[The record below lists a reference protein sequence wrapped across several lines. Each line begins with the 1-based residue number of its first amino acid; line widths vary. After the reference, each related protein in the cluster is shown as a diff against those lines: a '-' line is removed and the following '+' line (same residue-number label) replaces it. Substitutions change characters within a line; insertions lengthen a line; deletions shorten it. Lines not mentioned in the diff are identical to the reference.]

1 MKRSYITEAL
11 RTPIGNFGGGLA
23 EVPAPDL
30 GSVLV
35 RQFLERGACERDKVD
50 QVIFGNVLQAAVGMN
65 PARQAAVHGG
75 LPYAV
80 PAYTVNMVCASGLQ
94 AVVLGHEAIRSG
106 SASVVIAG
114 GIESM
119 SRAPR
124 ALLASRWGTPVGHET
139 AVDLMVLDGLWDA
152 FLDCH
157 MASTVEDL
165 ARRFGITRAGQDE
178 FALESHRKAV
188 AALDAGRFAD
198 EIVPVCVG
206 DVTINQ
212 DERPRNDTSLEKL
225 GKLRPAFA
233 RDGTITAGNS
243 SGLNDGGAA
252 VVLSSTRSSAGVA
265 GICAELVASVLVG
278 VDPMDMGVAP
288 VQAIERVLSKAELSS
303 DDVGVWEINEAFA
316 GQVLAV
322 LQQAPIPWEK
332 LNVNGGAV
340 ALGHPIGCSGARI
353 LVTLLHELKRRDEEY
368 GIAALCIGGGMGLA
382 ALVRN
387 CSH

>member
-1 MKRSYITEAL
+1 
-11 RTPIGNFGGGLA
+11 
-23 EVPAPDL
+23 
-30 GSVLV
+30 
-35 RQFLERGACERDKVD
+35 
-50 QVIFGNVLQAAVGMN
+50 
-65 PARQAAVHGG
+65 
-75 LPYAV
+75 
-80 PAYTVNMVCASGLQ
+80 
-94 AVVLGHEAIRSG
+94 
-106 SASVVIAG
+106 
-114 GIESM
+114 
-119 SRAPR
+119 
-124 ALLASRWGTPVGHET
+124 
-139 AVDLMVLDGLWDA
+139 MVLDGLWDA